1 MQDGNIDMT
10 LYHGSN
16 VEVKEP
22 KILKPSRGLDF
33 GAGFYTTTN
42 RDQAIAFALRVT
54 RNRGN
59 GVAPVTEYE
68 IDTKLALQPASV
80 CISEGVVVFEIQE
93 IGGVLW
99 VIHVTAHC

>member
-1 MQDGNIDMT
+1 MT

-22 KILKPSRGLDF
+22 KILQPSRELDF

-59 GVAPVTEYE
+59 GVATVTEYE
-68 IDTKLALQPASV
+68 IDTSLAFGFCDVVKFDGV
-80 CISEGVVVFEIQE
+80 C
-93 IGGVLW
+93 VLW